1 MKYGSYQSAEEYEEA
16 IREERERNP
25 DTLFDV
31 VAHTKYMQC
40 KFGLANLY
48 RDFEL
53 RYGTPIWKRYG
64 AELESRLPNP
74 VRCPAG
80 EPLNS
85 IQKIIRFRSKQ
96 KQDRFTLEGFDIDE
110 VKDEELRHF
119 LKSHRCYPSRSF
131 LFKDF
136 RHAYNYAQ
144 GKPAKLRYAQN
155 ITIKADANEV
165 PQLHKWS
172 GVQ

>member
-1 MKYGSYQSAEEYEEA
+1 MVMKYGSYQSAEEYEEA

-31 VAHTKYMQC
+31 VAHTKYMRC

-64 AELESRLPNP
+64 VELESRIPDH
-74 VRCPAG
+74 VRCPAD

-85 IQKIIRFRSKQ
+85 IQKIVRFRSKQ
-96 KQDRFTLEGFDIDE
+96 KQDRFSLEGFNTDE
-110 VKDEELRHF
+110 VKDAHLRRILTQNF
-119 LKSHRCYPSRSF
+119 NGIFVL
-131 LFKDF
+131 KDF

-144 GKPAKLRYAQN
+144 GKRAKLKYAKN
-155 ITIKADANEV
+155 ITIKADANGV
-165 PQLHKWS
+165 PQLHKW
-172 GVQ
+172 GRIQ

>member
-1 MKYGSYQSAEEYEEA
+1 MMRYGSYQSAEEYEEA

-31 VAHTKYMQC
+31 VAPTKYMQC

-96 KQDRFTLEGFDIDE
+96 RMDRFTLEGFNADE
-110 VKDEELRHF
+110 VKDAHL
-119 LKSHRCYPSRSF
+119 RSF
-131 LFKDF
+131 LTQRLDGVFTFKDF

-144 GKPAKLRYAQN
+144 GKPAKLRWAEN
-155 ITIKADANEV
+155 ITIKADRKDI